1 MGGKTLDLFSLFWQK
16 YDPPGTGF
24 INRGDMEKLLDDII
38 EEELKQ
44 LTQLKKEIYEGEID
58 VEEFKTSI

>member
-1 MGGKTLDLFSLFWQK
+1 
-16 YDPPGTGF
+16 
-24 INRGDMEKLLDDII
+24 MEKLLDDII